1 MSNRDINKTE
11 DVFRNSTSVDQLFD
25 TFQDALKLGITDIA
39 LYKILLSNPALST
52 DEIKLFTQKLIK
64 DFPQHTFELLMWSAS
79 IFESCVDDRYGPENA
94 FLYYSKAMEVEP
106 TSHKPLLAILGLYN
120 YDAEVLSNHK
130 VIDIIVSN
138 IQPVQLKSKV
148 YYALAD
154 HYKKNG
160 NYSIASIYFE
170 MGEKA
175 AHKENEQEEQNQ

>member
-1 MSNRDINKTE
+1 MSNGALERIEN
-11 DVFRNSTSVDQLFD
+11 VFRNSTSVDELFD
-25 TFQDALKLGITDIA
+25 SFQEALKLNLNDIA
-39 LYKILLSNPALST
+39 FYKVLLSNQALTT
-52 DEIKLFTQKLIK
+52 DEIKLFTQKLIR
-64 DFPQHTFELLMWSAS
+64 DFPQYTFDLLMWSAS

-94 FLYYSKAMEVEP
+94 FLYYSKAIDADP
-106 TSHKPLLAILGLYN
+106 ASYKPLLAILGLYN

-154 HYKKNG
+154 HYKRNG
-160 NYSIASIYFE
+160 NYAIATIYFE

-175 AHKENEQEEQNQ
+175 AEKESE